1 MGRRAKP
8 WLKWYAQD
16 AATDLGLRRL
26 AQAGGKA
33 HLYRWVELLGMALA
47 SEVYLASGEDRLLG
61 GLFIGRDE
69 RGPRPAA
76 VADIALHLGEPV
88 EAAAAFLADMLAA
101 MPGSLALRGGVY
113 TITGY
118 VERQWQHPS
127 DRPDAVRGRVGRHRA
142 APVCNDPEEDA
153 EAEVEPEAEGE
164 REGEPAPPDAP
175 HGGAAPDPAAEG
187 TLAPL
192 PSMRGSEASVP
203 RNQACPWCHPPAEP
217 PDDLHRLAQAL
228 HDAHRRQTGR
238 CLLIEWTSRGRRPRP
253 GPDRR
258 RLAELLAA
266 GMGAERVVAAFGAL
280 LRSRDP
286 FVARRGRTIRTLVE
300 HWSAL
305 EEALAKGVV
314 HGAAPPPVNPHAG
327 LPLPA
332 GDRAQALARYYEER
346 QTARDRGALGDRRNP
361 ALMRGC
367 PASGRPGERLVS

>member
-47 SEVYLASGEDRLLG
+47 SEVYLAAGEDRLLG

-88 EAAAAFLADMLAA
+88 ETAAAFLADVMAA
-101 MPGSLALRGGVY
+101 MPGSLARRGGVY

-118 VERQWQHPS
+118 LERQWQHAS

-142 APVCNDPEEDA
+142 APVCNDPEEEA
-153 EAEVEPEAEGE
+153 EAEEEPEAEGE
-164 REGEPAPPDAP
+164 REEKPAPPPAP
-175 HGGAAPDPAAEG
+175 PGGAAPAPCGAGTPLPAAPAALSTG
-187 TLAPL
+187 D
-192 PSMRGSEASVP
+192 
-203 RNQACPWCHPPAEP
+203 CPWCHPPAEP

-238 CLLIEWTSRGRRPRP
+238 CLLIEWVSRGRRPRP

-258 RLAELLAA
+258 RLADLVAA
-266 GMGAERVVAAFGAL
+266 GAAPERVVAAFGAL

-286 FVARRGRTIRTLVE
+286 FIAKRGRTIRTLVE
-300 HWSAL
+300 HWAAL
-305 EEALAKGVV
+305 EEAVVKGVV

-327 LPLPA
+327 LPLPEGA
-332 GDRAQALARYYEER
+332 RARALARYYEER
-346 QTARDRGALGDRRNP
+346 QTARDREGSNPSPAPPRGRGGA
-361 ALMRGC
+361 
-367 PASGRPGERLVS
+367 SVRLAAPPSAVV